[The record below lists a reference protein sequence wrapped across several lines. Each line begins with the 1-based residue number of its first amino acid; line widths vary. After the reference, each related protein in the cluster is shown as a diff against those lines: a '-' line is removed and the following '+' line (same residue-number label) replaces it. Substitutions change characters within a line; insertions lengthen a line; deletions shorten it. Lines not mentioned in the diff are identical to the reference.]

1 MEIMQAYQT
10 KNRCYQ
16 QAKKNKA
23 IGILV
28 HSTGAV
34 NRNLKRY
41 VDAPDRLGKNQYENH
56 WNRSEADKCMH
67 AFIGYD
73 KDQKVI
79 VAQTLPYEYVCWG
92 SGKGSKGSYNSTH
105 LQFEICQGSNTDEA
119 YYREAVK
126 CAEEYCAYLC
136 KLKGWSADCIV
147 SHREAAEAG
156 YASNHGDP
164 DSWMKQFGDN
174 MDNFRSRVAALLG
187 EADPIEPEVIPEKA
201 PVKDPDPEPV
211 QTPVQSTG
219 TTGGGNTVKI
229 EMNVLQYGSKGEQ
242 VKTLQR
248 LLTAMGHPCGAVD
261 GSFGSNTLAGVRS
274 FQSANKLEVDGSVG
288 ILTWTALLK

>member
-1 MEIMQAYQT
+1 MEILQAFQT
-10 KNRCYQ
+10 NNPCYKQ
-16 QAKKNKA
+16 GKKNKA

-34 NRNLKRY
+34 NRNLSRY
-41 VDAPDRLGKNQYENH
+41 VDAPDRLGKNKYGNH
-56 WNRSEADKCMH
+56 WNKAEADKCVH
-67 AFIGYD
+67 GFIGYD

-79 VAQTLPYEYVCWG
+79 VAQTLPYDYVCWG

-105 LQFEICQGSNTDEA
+105 IQFEICQGSNTDET

-136 KLKGWSADCIV
+136 KLMGWSADCIV

-164 DSWMKQFGDN
+164 DSWMKNFGDN
-174 MDNFRSRVAALLG
+174 MDQFRARVAALLG
-187 EADPIEPEVIPEKA
+187 EGSQVEPEVVPEKA
-201 PVKDPDPEPV
+201 PETVPTSP
-211 QTPVQSTG
+211 

-229 EMNVLQYGSKGEQ
+229 EMNVLKYGSKGEQ

-261 GSFGSNTLAGVRS
+261 GSFGSITLAGVKS
-274 FQSANKLEVDGSVG
+274 FQSANNLEVDGSVG

>member
-1 MEIMQAYQT
+1 MEILQAYQT

-23 IGILV
+23 IGIVV

-34 NRNLKRY
+34 NKNLKRY
-41 VDAPDRLGKNQYENH
+41 VDAPDRLGKNQYDNH
-56 WNRSEADKCMH
+56 WNKEEADKCMH

-73 KDQKVI
+73 KDQNVI
-79 VAQTLPYEYVCWG
+79 VAQTLPYDVVCWG
-92 SGKGSKGSYNSTH
+92 SGKGKNGSYNSTH

-136 KLKGWSADCIV
+136 RLKGWSVDSIV
-147 SHREAAEAG
+147 SHREAALAG

-164 DSWMKQFGDN
+164 ESWMKHFGDD
-174 MDNFRSRVAALLG
+174 MDQFRTRVAALLG
-187 EADPIEPEVIPEKA
+187 ESTPVEPEVEKTPEK
-201 PVKDPDPEPV
+201 VQTEPV
-211 QTPVQSTG
+211 QSEEP
-219 TTGGGNTVKI
+219 TTGGGKTVTIDLTILK
-229 EMNVLQYGSKGEQ
+229 YGSKGSQ

-248 LLTAMGHPCGAVD
+248 LMTAMGYPCGAVD
-261 GSFGSNTLAGVRS
+261 GSFGSVTLAAVRS
-274 FQSANKLEVDGSVG
+274 FQSANNIEVDGYVG
-288 ILTWTALLK
+288 KNTWTAMLK

>member
-1 MEIMQAYQT
+1 MEIIQAYQT

-16 QAKKNKA
+16 NGKKNKP

-41 VDAPDRLGKNQYENH
+41 VDAPDRLGVNQYNNH
-56 WNRSEADKCMH
+56 WNNGETDKCMH

-79 VAQTLPYEYVCWG
+79 VAQTLPYEYTCWG

-136 KLKGWSADCIV
+136 KLKGWTADCIV
-147 SHREAAEAG
+147 SHQEAARAG
-156 YASNHGDP
+156 YASNHSDP
-164 DSWMKQFGDN
+164 DSWMKHFGDD
-174 MDNFRSRVAALLG
+174 MDQFRARVAALLG
-187 EADPIEPEVIPEKA
+187 ESAQVEPEVVPSEDPTPEPDQA
-201 PVKDPDPEPV
+201 PVQAEQP
-211 QTPVQSTG
+211 
-219 TTGGGNTVKI
+219 TTGGVKTVKI
-229 EMNVLQYGSKGEQ
+229 EMNVLSKGSKGEQ

-248 LLTAMGHPCGAVD
+248 LLTAMGYPCGAVD
-261 GSFGSNTLAGVRS
+261 GSFGNNTLAGVKS
-274 FQSANKLEVDGSVG
+274 FQKANNLEVDGYVG
-288 ILTWTALLK
+288 QHTWTALLK

>member
-1 MEIMQAYQT
+1 MEILQAYQT

-16 QAKKNKA
+16 NGRKNKA

-28 HSTGAV
+28 HSTGAN
-34 NRNLKRY
+34 NRNIKRY
-41 VDAPDRLGKNQYENH
+41 VDAPDRLGKNQYNNH
-56 WNRSEADKCMH
+56 WNKAEADKCMH
-67 AFIGYD
+67 AFIGFD
-73 KDQKVI
+73 KDQQVI
-79 VAQTLPYEYVCWG
+79 VAQTLPYDYVCWG
-92 SGKGSKGSYNSTH
+92 SGKGKKGSYNSTH
-105 LQFEICQGSNTDEA
+105 IQFEICQGSNTDEA

-164 DSWMKQFGDN
+164 DSWMKHFGDN
-174 MDNFRSRVAALLG
+174 MDNFRARVAALLG
-187 EADPIEPEVIPEKA
+187 EAAPIEPEVIPEKA
-201 PVKDPDPEPV
+201 PVKEPDPEPV
-211 QTPVQSTG
+211 QTPAQSTG
-219 TTGGGNTVKI
+219 TTGGGNAVKI
-229 EMNVLQYGSKGEQ
+229 EMNVLRYGSKGEQ

-261 GSFGSNTLAGVRS
+261 GSFGSITLAGVRS

>member
-1 MEIMQAYQT
+1 MEILRAYQT

-16 QAKKNKA
+16 QAKKNKP
-23 IGILV
+23 IGIVV

-34 NRNLKRY
+34 NKNLKRY
-41 VDAPDRLGKNQYENH
+41 VDAPDRLGKNQYDNH
-56 WNRSEADKCMH
+56 WNKAEADKCVH

-92 SGKGSKGSYNSTH
+92 SGKGTKGSYNSTH
-105 LQFEICQGSNTDEA
+105 IQFEICQGSNTDEA

-126 CAEEYCAYLC
+126 CAEEYCAHLC

-156 YASNHGDP
+156 YASNHADP
-164 DSWMKQFGDN
+164 DSWMKQFGDS
-174 MDNFRSRVAALLG
+174 MDKFRSRVAVLLG
-187 EADPIEPEVIPEKA
+187 ESAPIEPEVIPK
-201 PVKDPDPEPV
+201 KDPEPV
-211 QTPVQSTG
+211 TKPVKSTA

-229 EMNVLQYGSKGEQ
+229 EMSVLQYGAKGEQ

-248 LLTAMGHPCGAVD
+248 LLTAMGHPCGVVD

>member
-1 MEIMQAYQT
+1 MEILQAYQT

-23 IGILV
+23 VGIVV

-41 VDAPDRLGKNQYENH
+41 VDAPDRLGVNQYNNH
-56 WNRSEADKCMH
+56 WNRSESDKCMH

-73 KDQKVI
+73 KDKNVI
-79 VAQTLPYEYVCWG
+79 VAQTLPYEYACWG
-92 SGKGSKGSYNSTH
+92 SGKGSKGSYNGTH
-105 LQFEICQGSNTDEA
+105 LQFEICQGSNTDDA
-119 YYREAVK
+119 YYWKAVK

-147 SHREAAEAG
+147 SHREAHDAG

-164 DSWMKQFGDN
+164 DSWMKCFGDS
-174 MDNFRSRVAALLG
+174 MKKFRARVAALL
-187 EADPIEPEVIPEKA
+187 EEMNTVEPEVTPEATPETA
-201 PVKDPDPEPV
+201 PSTPEVAGGVK
-211 QTPVQSTG
+211 
-219 TTGGGNTVKI
+219 TVKI
-229 EMNVLQYGSKGEQ
+229 ELSVLSKGSKGEQ

-248 LLTAMGHPCGAVD
+248 LLTAMGYPCGVVD
-261 GSFGSNTLAGVRS
+261 GSFGSNTLAGVRA
-274 FQSANKLEVDGSVG
+274 FQKANKLEVDGYVG
-288 ILTWTALLK
+288 QNTWTALLK